1 VRRPVSI
8 FLAIAV
14 LLCAGGCGSGGEA
27 GSTAPQAQ
35 TKKQFLQQ
43 AHSICYR
50 LSKKQ
55 VRQMEAFGKRHGFD
69 TGSPSPH
76 EFEQVNA
83 AVVMPIVEEKI
94 EELGALPVP
103 DGDEAQV
110 EQIIQSME
118 RGIRVTEAHPAWLA
132 APTAAHPDPFEATL
146 ELTAAYGIWLC
157 GQP

>member
-1 VRRPVSI
+1 MGRLTPI
-8 FLAIAV
+8 FLMLAV
-14 LLCAGGCGSGGEA
+14 LFCAGGCGSA
-27 GSTAPQAQ
+27 GSASSTAPRAP
-35 TKKQFLQQ
+35 TKKQFLRQ

-69 TGSPSPH
+69 PAQPSPA
-76 EFEQVNA
+76 ELERVNA

-103 DGDEAQV
+103 NGDEEQV
-110 EQIIQSME
+110 KRIIGSME

-146 ELTAAYGIWLC
+146 KLTAAYGVWLC